1 MLSEL
6 SSLPVFHNCLFIW
19 THHQPGPN
27 LGSPSYEYSLF
38 SGVRED
44 SFLRIDFLSR
54 WLTTGVLRVMLWLN
68 GMSVCHWPI
77 YKRNFCV
84 TKTWSYTFELRV
96 LWSCPEC
103 KMSMFQLTYLFE
115 GVSKSFSPTR
125 KLAWLRL
132 SSTFPWV
139 WPDLVFFLCLVSFQ
153 FLCEFL
159 KHFLHFSLLAK
170 AYFISYSELSL
181 MKAAKILPSY
191 HEISQQSTISPGNQ

>member
-1 MLSEL
+1 MGCLSATDPFIRGISVSPKPEVIPLNWGSCGLVL
-6 SSLPVFHNCLFIW
+6 SA
-19 THHQPGPN
+19 
-27 LGSPSYEYSLF
+27 
-38 SGVRED
+38 
-44 SFLRIDFLSR
+44 
-54 WLTTGVLRVMLWLN
+54 
-68 GMSVCHWPI
+68 
-77 YKRNFCV
+77 
-84 TKTWSYTFELRV
+84 
-96 LWSCPEC
+96 

-139 WPDLVFFLCLVSFQ
+139 WPDLVFFPCLVSFQ

-181 MKAAKILPSY
+181 MKAVKILPSY
-191 HEISQQSTISPGNQ
+191 HEISQQSTISPGNQSTVYHLTMEASNSFSSYQESSQKSAILPGSP